1 VSRGEWI
8 ESFIS
13 QFGATS
19 DQALA
24 AFRNL
29 DSSDSGE
36 LSADQLK
43 RLFSMMDTDGKVITD
58 SF

>member
-1 VSRGEWI
+1 MSRGEWI

-13 QFGATS
+13 QFGANS

-36 LSADQLK
+36 LSVDQLK
-43 RLFSMMDTDGKVITD
+43 RLFSMMDTDGKIITN